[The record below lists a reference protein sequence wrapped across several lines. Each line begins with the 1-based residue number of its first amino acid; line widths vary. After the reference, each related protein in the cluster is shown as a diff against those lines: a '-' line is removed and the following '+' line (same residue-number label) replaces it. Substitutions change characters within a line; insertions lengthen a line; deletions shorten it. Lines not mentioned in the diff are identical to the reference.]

1 MKILVS
7 ACLLGLPTRYDLLS
21 KPYNKVLKL
30 LEKHVIIP
38 VCPEQLGGLGT
49 PRPPSE
55 IQGGRGW
62 NGKEKVINAEGE
74 DVTENFVRGAKL
86 TVRIAKLLKVDLVIL
101 KSRSPSCGIHEVYD
115 GTFTGRLVK
124 GSGVTAW
131 FLKKEGFHIIN
142 ENDSILDD
150 LI

>member
-1 MKILVS
+1 VKILVS